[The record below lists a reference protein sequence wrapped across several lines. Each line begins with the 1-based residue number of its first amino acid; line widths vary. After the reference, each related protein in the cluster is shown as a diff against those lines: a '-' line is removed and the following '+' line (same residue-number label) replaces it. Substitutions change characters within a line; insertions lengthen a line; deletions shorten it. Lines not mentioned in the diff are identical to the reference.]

1 MPQDH
6 EPFSDSADTDI
17 NQGGDPVRSDPVAS
31 EDGGRGSSRT
41 PSGVARKQ
49 YPEKDRTIISSRPP
63 IYSPEHEQLGPKEL
77 GQTLVGRRLAHFE
90 LREFVGGGGMGA
102 VFRAVDTM
110 LQRHVAVK
118 VLSRDQSS
126 DDETVRRFR
135 NEAQS
140 AARLDHENIARVYFV
155 GEEDGWYFIVFEFID
170 GTNIRDLVAH
180 RGLLE
185 AQEAFD
191 FTLQIAEAL
200 NHAAERNVVHRDI
213 KPSNVLITHDGRAK
227 LVDMGLARLHQVQS
241 ESNDLTA
248 TGVTLGTFDY
258 ISPEQARDPRVA
270 DVRSDIYS
278 LGCTLFYMLTG
289 RPPFPD
295 GTVLQ
300 KLLSHSGDVPPD
312 PREWR
317 KDIPIELSSVLSR
330 MLAKKPSDRYQ
341 HPSDLIGELL
351 AMGERLGWRTATRGE
366 PIFIAA
372 TKSRFRWVE
381 LHLPW
386 VVPSILFVTFML
398 FVDSIQISEAGV
410 SYGKTEFSLP
420 KFTSNQHE
428 LPVALPSDDFEMTT
442 ANPKK
447 VQDSADQDSGQL
459 PAADVNEDEANSIA
473 DSDKATLNDS
483 AQNGSPKSTASR
495 VDSRERVYVSSDKTN
510 SSLDGYAVYGS
521 LAEAVNAARRKEID
535 LVELRLNEA
544 AVVDLP
550 EVGFDLTIRAAPGY
564 SPTLRFNGE
573 FAREMQSMFQV
584 AAELTLEGVDLEM
597 SVPMNPG
604 RQRWTMFEMT
614 SFGALRLEDCTITV
628 RNSDGGRRSYLPDVA
643 VVRLGYSSSDVM
655 LAAETEIDYAAIS
668 VNNTAVRGE
677 ATFLKSA
684 SPESFRLTWSD
695 GLFLSTEQLINVVSA
710 NNPVD
715 LSLTIDIQLDRLTAI
730 ADGGLAEF
738 RENNFN
744 RQRTQA
750 KLSLENSIVRT
761 KTWSALVTHSGSGV
775 DSDLESFLKFRGS
788 NNLYDDVSTFWKT
801 IAVTGRSDSIKFAD
815 WQAVTADDSK
825 IAELQWPMQVINDL
839 PVSEHSSRL
848 YRLDPSANVAIGD
861 GEQETVG
868 FAESREFP
876 SEDRSSNQAVSDGV
890 F

>member
-6 EPFSDSADTDI
+6 EPSSDSADTDI
-17 NQGGDPVRSDPVAS
+17 NQGGGSVESAPVAS
-31 EDGGRGSSRT
+31 GNVGRGSSR
-41 PSGVARKQ
+41 PSQDGARKQ

-63 IYSPEHEQLGPKEL
+63 IYSPDHEQLGPKEL

-386 VVPSILFVTFML
+386 VVPSILFVAFML
-398 FVDSIQISEAGV
+398 FVDSIQITEAGV

-420 KFTSNQHE
+420 EFEPNQQE
-428 LPVALPSDDFEMTT
+428 LPVALPSDGFESTTSSSTNEQDPTDNELESSDAIVNADEASTT
-442 ANPKK
+442 ADP
-447 VQDSADQDSGQL
+447 
-459 PAADVNEDEANSIA
+459 DEAALTESP
-473 DSDKATLNDS
+473 
-483 AQNGSPKSTASR
+483 QNGSSVSM
-495 VDSRERVYVSSDKTN
+495 DSRGDSRDRVYVSPDKTGN
-510 SSLDGYAVYGS
+510 SLDGYAVFSS
-521 LAEAVNAARRKEID
+521 LSEAINAARRNEID
-535 LVELRLNEA
+535 LVELRLNKA
-544 AVVDLP
+544 DVIDLP
-550 EVGFDLTIRAAPGY
+550 EIGFDLTIRAAKGY
-564 SPTLRFNGE
+564 SPALRFNGE
-573 FAREMQSMFQV
+573 FARDMQSMFQI
-584 AAELTLEGVDLEM
+584 AAELTLEGVDLQM

-614 SFGALRLEDCTITV
+614 SFGALQMKDCTVTV

-655 LAAETEIDYAAIS
+655 LAADTEIDYATIS
-668 VNNTAVRGE
+668 VSNTAVRGE

-715 LSLTIDIQLDRLTAI
+715 PDLTIDIQLDRLTAI

-744 RQRTQA
+744 RQTTQA
-750 KLSLENSIVRT
+750 KLSVHNSVVRT
-761 KTWSALVTHSGSGV
+761 KTWSSLVTHSGSGV
-775 DSDLESFLKFRGS
+775 DSDLDSFLKFRGS
-788 NNLYDDVSTFWKT
+788 KNLYDDVSTFWKT
-801 IAVTGRSDSIKFAD
+801 IAVTGRSDSIKFAH
-815 WQAVTADDSK
+815 WQALTTDDST

-848 YRLDPSANVAIGD
+848 YRLDPLTNAAIGD
-861 GEQETVG
+861 AEQEVVG

-876 SEDRSSNQAVSDGV
+876 SEDRPSDQSVKDGV